1 MKIKTQKPIII
12 DAEFNEKTGDI
23 PSFEEQIQERTRNV
37 NVDDD
42 NLDIS
47 ILLIVIGLV
56 FMIAVVLFHPTTQEK
71 VRGNHSTII
80 YRCKSW

>member
-1 MKIKTQKPIII
+1 MKIKIQKPVII
-12 DAEFNEKTGDI
+12 DAEFYQKTGDI
-23 PSFEEQIQERTRNV
+23 PTFDEQIKERTRN
-37 NVDDD
+37 D

-47 ILLIVIGLV
+47 IVLIVLGLL

-71 VRGNHSTII
+71 VRANHPSII